1 MLFKPKLTP
10 VRVGRNIPQF
20 QNPPDLSSINME
32 GTFHMAWEVQKY
44 FWPVKTRNVES

>member
-20 QNPPDLSSINME
+20 QNPPDLSSPIITE
-32 GTFHMAWEVQKY
+32 LIARTSDVIL
-44 FWPVKTRNVES
+44 